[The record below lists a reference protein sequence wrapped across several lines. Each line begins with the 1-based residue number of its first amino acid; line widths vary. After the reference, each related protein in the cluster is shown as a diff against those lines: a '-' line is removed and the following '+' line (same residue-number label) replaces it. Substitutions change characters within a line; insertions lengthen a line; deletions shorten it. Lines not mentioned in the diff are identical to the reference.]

1 MNSEKVFFR
10 SMHKMGNRAP
20 IYLLAILGMSVS
32 YAMFSVMG
40 SLLMKN
46 IVDMAAALG
55 QNNLLKTVIIIV
67 LAGLIFLLI
76 YACCTI
82 IYNVEAKRIFG
93 VLSEEVLD
101 EEIHLPFSYY
111 ENHHSGEIISK
122 VAYDLNGM
130 GAIYGS
136 RFRRVVMP
144 MLQVI
149 VLLIPMLMYCWQLAL
164 CMVFINCVI
173 VFTDMVTLPRIGQVK
188 KKLSEINKIMTQH
201 LSDMIQGMSTIRM
214 FSAGHAKID
223 KIKHSN
229 RKYYKSNKAY
239 IRITAVLDSITNG
252 CDLLCGLLFVLLGL
266 FFVNKGITTFGAVAA
281 IYTMYG
287 SFSKQFLMIGKY
299 IPELSGC
306 LANAENIFEFLDTKR
321 EPENWYDSGNDDKC
335 GDSNH
340 AVEVKNVTFSYN
352 KEQNVLDNLSLDINV
367 NECVAITGAS
377 GCGKTTLSKLM
388 LGLYPVD
395 DGDIRL
401 LEKSIK
407 NQSLSET
414 RANIAYVPQDAYL
427 FNGTVME
434 NIRYGNAQ
442 AGDEEVYEAAKL
454 ANAHEFIE
462 KLENG
467 YNEMVN
473 DGGVN
478 FSGGQ
483 RQRLAIAR
491 AVVSEAPIIILD
503 EATSALDPDSERKVN
518 QALRNIK
525 GRKTIIMIAHRPS
538 TIEMADR
545 VINIE
550 PKYK

>member
-46 IVDMAAALG
+46 IVDMAAASG

-550 PKYK
+550 

>member
-201 LSDMIQGMSTIRM
+201 LSNMIQGMSTIRM

-550 PKYK
+550 

>member
-1 MNSEKVFFR
+1 MNSVKVFFR

-46 IVDMAAALG
+46 VVDMAAAG

-149 VLLIPMLMYCWQLAL
+149 VLLIPMIMYCWQLAL
-164 CMVFINCVI
+164 CMVLINCVI

-188 KKLSEINKIMTQH
+188 KKLSEVNKIMTQH

-223 KIKHSN
+223 KVKQSN
-229 RKYYKSNKAY
+229 RKYYKNNKAY

-266 FFVNKGITTFGAVAA
+266 FFVNKGITTFGAVAG

-306 LANAENIFEFLDTKR
+306 LANVENIFEFLDTKR

-550 PKYK
+550 

>member
-46 IVDMAAALG
+46 IVDMAAASG

-434 NIRYGNAQ
+434 NIRYGDAQ

-550 PKYK
+550 

>member
-1 MNSEKVFFR
+1 MNSVKVFFR

-40 SLLMKN
+40 SFLMKN
-46 IVDMAAALG
+46 VVDMAAAG

-149 VLLIPMLMYCWQLAL
+149 VLLIPMIMYCWQLAL
-164 CMVFINCVI
+164 CMVLINCVI

-188 KKLSEINKIMTQH
+188 KKLSEVNKIMTQH

-223 KIKHSN
+223 KVKQSN
-229 RKYYKSNKAY
+229 RKYYKNNKAY

-266 FFVNKGITTFGAVAA
+266 FFVNKGITTFGAVAG

-550 PKYK
+550 

>member
-46 IVDMAAALG
+46 IVDMAAASG

-503 EATSALDPDSERKVN
+503 EATSALAPDSERKVN

-550 PKYK
+550 

>member
-46 IVDMAAALG
+46 IVDMAAASG

-352 KEQNVLDNLSLDINV
+352 KEQNVIDNLSLDINV

-550 PKYK
+550 

>member
-130 GAIYGS
+130 SAIYGS

-550 PKYK
+550 

>member
-1 MNSEKVFFR
+1 MNSVKVFFR

-46 IVDMAAALG
+46 VVDMAAAG
-55 QNNLLKTVIIIV
+55 RNNLLKTVIIIV

-164 CMVFINCVI
+164 CMVLINCVI

-188 KKLSEINKIMTQH
+188 KKLSEINNIMTQH

-223 KIKHSN
+223 KVKQSN

-367 NECVAITGAS
+367 NECVAITGSS

-388 LGLYPVD
+388 LGLYQVD

-401 LEKSIK
+401 LGKSIK

>member
-550 PKYK
+550 

>member
-46 IVDMAAALG
+46 IVDMAAASG

-538 TIEMADR
+538 TIEMADK

-550 PKYK
+550 

>member
-46 IVDMAAALG
+46 IVDMAAASG

-473 DGGVN
+473 EIGMMVE
-478 FSGGQ
+478 SIS
-483 RQRLAIAR
+483 LAVR
-491 AVVSEAPIIILD
+491 
-503 EATSALDPDSERKVN
+503 
-518 QALRNIK
+518 
-525 GRKTIIMIAHRPS
+525 
-538 TIEMADR
+538 DR
-545 VINIE
+545 DLQ
-550 PKYK
+550 

>member
-46 IVDMAAALG
+46 IVDMAAASG

>member
-46 IVDMAAALG
+46 IVDMAAASG

-401 LEKSIK
+401 LEK
-407 NQSLSET
+407 
-414 RANIAYVPQDAYL
+414 A
-427 FNGTVME
+427 
-434 NIRYGNAQ
+434 
-442 AGDEEVYEAAKL
+442 
-454 ANAHEFIE
+454 
-462 KLENG
+462 
-467 YNEMVN
+467 
-473 DGGVN
+473 
-478 FSGGQ
+478 
-483 RQRLAIAR
+483 
-491 AVVSEAPIIILD
+491 
-503 EATSALDPDSERKVN
+503 
-518 QALRNIK
+518 
-525 GRKTIIMIAHRPS
+525 
-538 TIEMADR
+538 
-545 VINIE
+545 
-550 PKYK
+550 

>member
-1 MNSEKVFFR
+1 
-10 SMHKMGNRAP
+10 
-20 IYLLAILGMSVS
+20 
-32 YAMFSVMG
+32 
-40 SLLMKN
+40 
-46 IVDMAAALG
+46 
-55 QNNLLKTVIIIV
+55 
-67 LAGLIFLLI
+67 
-76 YACCTI
+76 
-82 IYNVEAKRIFG
+82 
-93 VLSEEVLD
+93 
-101 EEIHLPFSYY
+101 
-111 ENHHSGEIISK
+111 
-122 VAYDLNGM
+122 
-130 GAIYGS
+130 
-136 RFRRVVMP
+136 
-144 MLQVI
+144 
-149 VLLIPMLMYCWQLAL
+149 
-164 CMVFINCVI
+164 
-173 VFTDMVTLPRIGQVK
+173 
-188 KKLSEINKIMTQH
+188 
-201 LSDMIQGMSTIRM
+201 
-214 FSAGHAKID
+214 
-223 KIKHSN
+223 
-229 RKYYKSNKAY
+229 
-239 IRITAVLDSITNG
+239 
-252 CDLLCGLLFVLLGL
+252 
-266 FFVNKGITTFGAVAA
+266 
-281 IYTMYG
+281 
-287 SFSKQFLMIGKY
+287 
-299 IPELSGC
+299 
-306 LANAENIFEFLDTKR
+306 
-321 EPENWYDSGNDDKC
+321 
-335 GDSNH
+335 
-340 AVEVKNVTFSYN
+340 
-352 KEQNVLDNLSLDINV
+352 
-367 NECVAITGAS
+367 
-377 GCGKTTLSKLM
+377 M

-550 PKYK
+550 

>member
-1 MNSEKVFFR
+1 MNSVKVFFR

-46 IVDMAAALG
+46 VVDMAAAG

-144 MLQVI
+144 MLQVN
-149 VLLIPMLMYCWQLAL
+149 VLLIPMIMYCWQLAL
-164 CMVFINCVI
+164 CMVLINCVI

-188 KKLSEINKIMTQH
+188 KKLSEVNKIMTQH

-223 KIKHSN
+223 KVKQSN
-229 RKYYKSNKAY
+229 RKYYKNNKAY

-266 FFVNKGITTFGAVAA
+266 FFVNKGITTFGAVAG

-550 PKYK
+550 

>member
-46 IVDMAAALG
+46 IVDMAAASG

-395 DGDIRL
+395 DSDIRL

-550 PKYK
+550 

>member
-1 MNSEKVFFR
+1 MNSVKVFFR

-46 IVDMAAALG
+46 VVDMAAAG

-149 VLLIPMLMYCWQLAL
+149 VLLIPMIMYCWQLAL
-164 CMVFINCVI
+164 CMVLINCVI

-188 KKLSEINKIMTQH
+188 KKLSEVNKIMTQH

-223 KIKHSN
+223 KVKQSN
-229 RKYYKSNKAY
+229 RKYYKNNKAY

-266 FFVNKGITTFGAVAA
+266 FFVNKGITTFGAVAG

-550 PKYK
+550 

>member
-1 MNSEKVFFR
+1 MNSVKVFFR

-46 IVDMAAALG
+46 VVDMAAAG

-149 VLLIPMLMYCWQLAL
+149 VLLIPMIMYCWQLAL
-164 CMVFINCVI
+164 CMVLINCVI

-188 KKLSEINKIMTQH
+188 KKLSEVNKIMTQH

-223 KIKHSN
+223 KVKQSN
-229 RKYYKSNKAY
+229 RKYYKNNKAY

-266 FFVNKGITTFGAVAA
+266 FFVNKGITTFGAVAG

-434 NIRYGNAQ
+434 NIRFGNAQ

-550 PKYK
+550 

>member
-1 MNSEKVFFR
+1 MNSVKVFFR

-46 IVDMAAALG
+46 VVDMAAAG

-149 VLLIPMLMYCWQLAL
+149 VLLIPMIMYCWQLAL
-164 CMVFINCVI
+164 CMVLINCVI

-188 KKLSEINKIMTQH
+188 KKLSEVNKIMTQH

-223 KIKHSN
+223 KVKQSN
-229 RKYYKSNKAY
+229 RKYYKNNKAY

-266 FFVNKGITTFGAVAA
+266 FFVNKGITTFGAVAG

-367 NECVAITGAS
+367 NECVAITGAL

-550 PKYK
+550 

>member
-1 MNSEKVFFR
+1 MNSVKVFFR

-46 IVDMAAALG
+46 VVDMAAAG
-55 QNNLLKTVIIIV
+55 RNNLLKTVIIIV

-136 RFRRVVMP
+136 RFRRGVMP

-164 CMVFINCVI
+164 CMVLINCVI

-223 KIKHSN
+223 KVKQSN

-367 NECVAITGAS
+367 NECVAITGSS

-388 LGLYPVD
+388 LGLYQVD

-401 LEKSIK
+401 LGKSIK

>member
-1 MNSEKVFFR
+1 MNSVKVFFR

-46 IVDMAAALG
+46 VVDMAAAG
-55 QNNLLKTVIIIV
+55 RNNLLKTVIIIV

-164 CMVFINCVI
+164 CMVLINCVI

-223 KIKHSN
+223 KVKQSN

-367 NECVAITGAS
+367 NECVAITGSS

-388 LGLYPVD
+388 LGLYQVD

-401 LEKSIK
+401 LGKSIK

>member
-239 IRITAVLDSITNG
+239 IRITALLDSITNG

-550 PKYK
+550 